1 MWIFAGGV
9 LLFVGLM
16 GILSPAYRAFLAGS
30 GGPRARIGAVTGAGG
45 AWWCRRGSCGGPGRR
60 PRRAPLTPRR
70 AFRTRKCSSNRH
82 SRVQNAHLESRMHI
96 STTRR
101 PVAVLAARD
110 DHDQERT

>member
-45 AWWCRRGSCGGPGRR
+45 
-60 PRRAPLTPRR
+60 
-70 AFRTRKCSSNRH
+70 H
-82 SRVQNAHLESRMHI
+82 RV
-96 STTRR
+96 
-101 PVAVLAARD
+101 VLAGILGRSGA
-110 DHDQERT
+110 ETAAGAP